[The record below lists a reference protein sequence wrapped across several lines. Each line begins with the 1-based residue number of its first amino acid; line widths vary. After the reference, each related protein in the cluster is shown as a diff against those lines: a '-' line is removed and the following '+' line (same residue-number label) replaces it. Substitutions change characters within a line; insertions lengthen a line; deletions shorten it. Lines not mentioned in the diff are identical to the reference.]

1 MRPGDAS
8 GAGGRLELALTVG
21 GRDPGDGP
29 LRVGDE
35 LALRV
40 RSPRD
45 GYLHLFNAGT
55 GGVVA
60 RLFPSA
66 DFAGIGN
73 RIEAG
78 AWYAAPGNLIPAAF
92 FPCGAWIEN
101 GPVTED
107 TGLRERFVA
116 ILTDDPL
123 RLSPDCL
130 PGGAV
135 RTRGGFAAVEEE
147 VVSLSALPEGRWLM
161 AEIAF
166 DVAAKFD

>member
-1 MRPGDAS
+1 MTAT
-8 GAGGRLELALTVG
+8 GGGLELALEVG
-21 GRDPGDGP
+21 GRDPGSAP

-40 RSPRD
+40 RSPRS

-55 GGVVA
+55 SGVVT

-66 DFAGIGN
+66 AFAGVGN
-73 RIEAG
+73 WVEG
-78 AWYAAPGNLIPAAF
+78 GEWHTAPGDLVPAAL

-101 GPVTED
+101 GPLTED
-107 TGLRERFVA
+107 TGMRERFVA

-123 RLSPDCL
+123 RLSPDCVT
-130 PGGAV
+130 GDHIQS
-135 RTRGGFAAVEEE
+135 RGGFATVEEE
-147 VVSLSALPEGRWLM
+147 VVSLASLPPGRWLM

-166 DVAAKFD
+166 AVAAAPTPLFP